1 MFFIR
6 FIDHVTRVM
15 TTVSALIVGLLAFPV
30 AYDALTRSLRMPAIW
45 VFDVSLYLLI
55 ACGFLGS
62 AYALRAGSH
71 FRMVMFADMCGPNVR
86 KWADR
91 LAYAATFVLA
101 VIMLWLTAEYTLD
114 NYNAGF
120 RSGTILN
127 APLWIP
133 QITMPI
139 GAAALALEALRSL
152 LLDDYA
158 EVIEG

>member
-1 MFFIR
+1 MFIR
-6 FIDHVTRVM
+6 FIDYATRLM
-15 TTVSALIVGLLAFPV
+15 TIISASIVGLLAFPV
-30 AYDALTRSLRMPAIW
+30 AYDAITRTLRTPAIW

-71 FRMVMFADMCGPNVR
+71 FRMVMFVDMGGPRVR

-91 LAYAATFVLA
+91 LAYAATFVFA
-101 VIMLWLTAEYTLD
+101 VIMVWLTAEYALD

-133 QITMPI
+133 QSVMPI
-139 GAAALALEALRSL
+139 GAAVLALEALRSL

-158 EVIEG
+158 EVTEG